1 MQKERAA
8 RALESGLPVQTPLP
22 HLLSSRVPSSR
33 PSAATRRARL
43 ILVLVA
49 SGLTALVLLYG
60 VLSLTEE
67 VHALAAGTPSASSV
81 PDLAAAIKR
90 PSVAPATSS
99 K

>member
-33 PSAATRRARL
+33 PSAATRRSRL
-43 ILVLVA
+43 LLVA
-49 SGLTALVLLYG
+49 LTVGFTALLLLYG
-60 VLSLTEE
+60 ALTLTEQ
-67 VHALAAGTPSASSV
+67 VPALAAGATSASAPNLGAVLKV
-81 PDLAAAIKR
+81 PA
-90 PSVAPATSS
+90 VTPASS